1 MADVDVIIRLPEE
14 VYKAYKMNSTLCMLN
29 ADQRAIAK
37 SYLVNGLIDGI
48 LLSKGHGRIADMD
61 EAIKC
66 IQEVKG
72 EDAAWAIALIEW
84 ACSKRIIIEAD
95 KKP

>member
-1 MADVDVIIRLPEE
+1 MIPMAGAEYVEVVVKLPKEILE
-14 VYKAYKMNSTLCMLN
+14 IAQQDKWKWPADDVYKAIKEGT
-29 ADQRAIAK
+29 I
-37 SYLVNGLIDGI
+37 IP
-48 LLSKGHGRIADMD
+48 KGHRIADMD

-84 ACSKRIIIEAD
+84 ACSKRTIIEAD
-95 KKP
+95 KVERKE